1 MAADEVGEVDVGDGW
16 NEINAPSNDQK
27 GTNENEEMVDLDAE
41 MDMKAQVVGEKE
53 QAMAAEDDD
62 EPVDLDAMMEADE
75 AGDTNI
81 FASGQYVVK
90 EIEEETK
97 DGV

>member
-16 NEINAPSNDQK
+16 NEINAPSSDQK
-27 GTNENEEMVDLDAE
+27 GIENEEMVDLDDE

-53 QAMAAEDDD
+53 QAQAAEDDD